1 MDELSGYTVLPADEA
16 AVEAIASG
24 CGLLPLT
31 ARVLVSRGID
41 TPERARVFLSPSLE
55 RDCHDPAVV
64 PGLSEVAD
72 KVQSVMEAGGRI
84 LVFGD
89 FDVDGIS
96 ATALAVRGLRM
107 LGARADGLI
116 PHRYDEGYALSEAAV
131 RRGVEAFHP
140 DLVVTVDCGIACDAE
155 VAAML
160 DAGLDV
166 CITDHHEAGAHVPR
180 GVPVADSKLDRA
192 CPSFD
197 LAGAGVALKLVAML
211 GQRLGRPGLWHELVD
226 LAALGTVSDIMP
238 LTSENRA
245 IVAAGLERMRTAPRP
260 GIAALAAVSKTD
272 LPSVTATRL
281 SFSLI
286 PRMNAAGRMGDATL
300 AFDLLMSDDMCG
312 AQGLAARL
320 DEVNTQRKAAEAC
333 LLEQVQSA
341 LAQDPALTEEPV
353 IIVAGEGWHEG
364 VKGIVASRLAREYK
378 KPTIIFTIEGGSARG
393 SGRTYGELNLF
404 ELASSAQDLYERFGG
419 HVAAIGLTL
428 PAEKLPE
435 LRRRLAAQCAGMGR
449 AGAAP
454 APAVDAQV
462 RLSDCTLAAFEEL
475 TRLEPFGN
483 INRSPLFA
491 LPHVFLEHRSAIG
504 KTGTHFRY
512 EAADG
517 LSRVTGIYFNAP
529 DLEALVNCRSMCD
542 IVFEPQID
550 EWQGRKTAKLMTR
563 KMLVSGLPDAPS
575 VQSPLDARMRELL
588 DMPDGGAD
596 GGGEGAGRGVVAGE
610 DAPDAVRVGGPAA
623 FSDGEK
629 GEGGEEGSY
638 ALRAKWAAL
647 PADALDDALREE
659 LVGGCAL
666 HDAQSR
672 ALESLAARQSTLAVM
687 ATGRGKSLVFHLHA
701 ARLALTRGAASV
713 FVYPLRALVADQIHH
728 LKDSYAR
735 FGLEVRL
742 LTGETPQTVRRE
754 VYAGLAA
761 GEVDVVLT
769 TPEYLC
775 LHADELAASSR
786 IGFLV
791 VDEAHHIGMSRAGNR
806 PAYAELGQAAKRLGD
821 PCVLAAT
828 ATAPDAAAQAICSSL
843 SISKLVVDA
852 SVRANLRLD
861 DRRDLANREDYLAC
875 IVATKAKCVAYV
887 NSRDAAQ
894 SLARML
900 RHRLPALA
908 PRVAFYHAGLS
919 KADRATIEQAFR
931 AGELSCIVATSA
943 FGEGIDI
950 PDIEHVVLFHMPFS
964 DIEFNQMSGRA
975 GRDGREAWVHLLYG
989 YADARINERILEALA
1004 PSRDTMARLYRA
1016 LAAAAQKARED
1027 GCAEFRVSD
1036 AQLAEG
1042 AGKAAPESAATALS
1056 VFAELG
1062 FLQVEGDAHER
1073 VVRMADNPA
1082 HAQLSASV
1090 RYREGIGQVEEF
1102 SAFRTWALSADEQTL
1117 LARFTHPILPQ
1128 MPESDA
1134 APAAPDAAPGA
1145 SDASSTSTAPG
1156 TPGTPDVAPA
1166 APDAAPGASG
1176 TFSAPGTPGI

>member
-1 MDELSGYTVLPADEA
+1 MRHPPSRKSRQTRGSRTSLTDAFPRYTVAPADEA

-31 ARVLVSRGID
+31 ARILVSRGID

-55 RDCHDPAVV
+55 RDCHDPDLV
-64 PGLSEVAD
+64 PGLSDVAD
-72 KVQSVMEAGGRI
+72 KVLSVMEAGGRI

-96 ATALAVRGLRM
+96 ATALAVRGLRA

-131 RRGVEAFHP
+131 RRGMEAFSP
-140 DLVVTVDCGIACDAE
+140 DLIVTVDCGIACDAE
-155 VAAML
+155 VAAMRE
-160 DAGLDV
+160 AGIDV
-166 CITDHHEAGAHVPR
+166 CITDHHEAGTHVPC
-180 GVPVADSKLDRA
+180 GVPVADSKLERT

-211 GQRLGRPGLWHELVD
+211 GRRLGRPDVWRELVD

-245 IVAAGLERMRTAPRP
+245 IVAAGLERMRNAPRP
-260 GIAALAAVSKTD
+260 GIAALAAVCKAD
-272 LPSVTATRL
+272 LPSITATKL

-300 AFDLLMSDDMCG
+300 AFDLLMSDDVAE
-312 AQGLAARL
+312 AQKLAAAL
-320 DEVNTQRKAAEAC
+320 DEVNARRRTAEAR
-333 LLEQVQSA
+333 LLEQVKAA
-341 LAQDPALTEEPV
+341 LADDPTLCEAPI

-364 VKGIVASRLAREYK
+364 VKGIVASRVAREYK
-378 KPTIIFTIEGGSARG
+378 KPAIIFTIEDGSARG

-428 PAEKLPE
+428 PADKLSE
-435 LRRRLAAQCAGMGR
+435 LRRRLSAQCESVGEEDAS
-449 AGAAP
+449 P
-454 APAVDAQV
+454 ALAVDAQV

-475 TRLEPFGN
+475 ARLEPFGN
-483 INRSPLFA
+483 INRSPLLV
-491 LPHVFLEHRSAIG
+491 LPHVFMEHRNAIG
-504 KTGTHFRY
+504 KTGVHFRY

-517 LSRVTGIYFNAP
+517 LARVAGIYFNAP
-529 DLEALVNCRSMCD
+529 ELDALVNCNTMCD
-542 IVFEPQID
+542 IVFEPQVD

-563 KMLVSGLPDAPS
+563 KVLMSAPPTEDGPRG
-575 VQSPLDARMRELL
+575 PLDARMHELL
-588 DMPDGGAD
+588 AAAAEATGAE
-596 GGGEGAGRGVVAGE
+596 GEGVGALGGVHAPACAAAPGE
-610 DAPDAVRVGGPAA
+610 
-623 FSDGEK
+623 
-629 GEGGEEGSY
+629 GEGGEEELRALQ
-638 ALRAKWAAL
+638 ALRAQWAAM
-647 PADALDDALREE
+647 PADALDDALREA
-659 LVGGCAL
+659 LVGPYTL
-666 HDAQSR
+666 HDAQTR
-672 ALESLAARQSTLAVM
+672 ALDSLAGGRSTLAVM

-701 ARLALTRGAASV
+701 ARLALREGKVSV

-735 FGLEVRL
+735 FGLAVRL
-742 LTGETPQTVRRE
+742 LTGETPQAVRQE

-775 LHADELAASSR
+775 LHADQIAAASR

-791 VDEAHHIGMSRAGNR
+791 VDEAHHVGLSRAGNR
-806 PAYAELGQAAKRLGD
+806 PAYAALGQAAMQLGN

-828 ATAPDAAAQAICSSL
+828 ATAPDTAAQAICSSL
-843 SISKLVVDA
+843 SISNLVVDA
-852 SVRANLRLD
+852 AERANLHLD
-861 DRRDLANREDYLAC
+861 DRRDLAGREDYLAC
-875 IVATKAKCVAYV
+875 IVATEAKCVAYV

-908 PRVAFYHAGLS
+908 PRIAFYHAGLS
-919 KADRATIEQAFR
+919 KADRGVVEEAFR

-964 DIEFNQMSGRA
+964 GIEFNQMSGRA

-989 YADARINERILEALA
+989 YADARINERILESLA
-1004 PSRDTMARLYRA
+1004 PGRDEMARLYRA
-1016 LAAAAQKARED
+1016 LMSCSKETHGEA
-1027 GCAEFRVSD
+1027 GGEFRVSD
-1036 AQLAEG
+1036 EQLAAR
-1042 AGKAAPESAATALS
+1042 AGKAGVESAATALA

-1062 FLQVEGDAHER
+1062 FLQAGGDSCER
-1073 VVRMADNPA
+1073 VVRMAKHPA
-1082 HAQLSASV
+1082 RMELSASV
-1090 RYREGIGQVEEF
+1090 RYREGAEQVEEF
-1102 SAFRTWALSADEQTL
+1102 AEFRKWALSADGQTL
-1117 LARFTHPILPQ
+1117 LARFTHPILP
-1128 MPESDA
+1128 DA
-1134 APAAPDAAPGA
+1134 GCAFSGGDAHADGA
-1145 SDASSTSTAPG
+1145 CRP
-1156 TPGTPDVAPA
+1156 
-1166 APDAAPGASG
+1166 
-1176 TFSAPGTPGI
+1176 